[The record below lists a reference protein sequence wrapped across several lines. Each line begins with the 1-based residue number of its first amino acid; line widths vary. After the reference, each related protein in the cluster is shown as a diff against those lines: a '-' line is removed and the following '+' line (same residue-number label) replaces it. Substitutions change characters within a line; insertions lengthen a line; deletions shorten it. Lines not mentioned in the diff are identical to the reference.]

1 MVLVLMS
8 KTQICA
14 LFAVEL
20 RLGRRIVWSGLLLKE
35 LRLLRVVRVIVWS
48 IDIGSL
54 IRRSIEV
61 LSLLE
66 LLLEDLVALTSLVE
80 LSCVEFLQA
89 FFLFQMLVECGEF

>member
-1 MVLVLMS
+1 M
-8 KTQICA
+8 
-14 LFAVEL
+14 
-20 RLGRRIVWSGLLLKE
+20 
-35 LRLLRVVRVIVWS
+35 RVIVWT

-54 IRRSIEV
+54 IGRCIEI

-80 LSCVEFLQA
+80 LSCVEFLEA